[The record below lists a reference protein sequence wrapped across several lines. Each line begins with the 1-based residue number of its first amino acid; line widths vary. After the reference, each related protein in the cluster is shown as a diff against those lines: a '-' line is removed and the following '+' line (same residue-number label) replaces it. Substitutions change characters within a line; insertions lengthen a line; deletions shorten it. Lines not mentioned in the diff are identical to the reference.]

1 MKTGKFILIR
11 ILMWALTIWIGVTL
25 IFIIPRLLPADP
37 VETMIVAMEHQAGR
51 MAPEEREAMVM
62 QMRRQFGLDESLW
75 NQYTFFITNGVF
87 RLDFGPSLMN
97 FPTPARDIIFRNMP
111 YTFGLMIMSLIISWT
126 LGNTIGLLAGFRKN
140 KLSSKI
146 MESVAI
152 FIYPIPV
159 FIVALFFQVVL
170 GFLLGWFPI
179 SAVVFGE
186 VWSAQW
192 ITNLIRAGA
201 MPLMTLVV
209 LGMGW
214 WIISMKALSMSTAQ
228 EDFVLFARYRGLS
241 EGEIGRKYVLRNTI
255 LPQVTMLGLSIGGVF
270 GGSVI
275 VENVYNFPG
284 VGRLMLVAVGA
295 SDYNMIMGCVT
306 ITIIAVTSAT
316 LIVDLIIPFIDPR
329 VRRS

>member
-1 MKTGKFILIR
+1 MKTGKYVLIR
-11 ILMWALTIWIGVTL
+11 ILMWALTIWIGVTI

-37 VETMIVAMEHQAGR
+37 VNNMISNIERQAGP
-51 MAPEEREAMVM
+51 MPAIEREAMVAQIRM
-62 QMRRQFGLDESLW
+62 QFGLDESLW
-75 NQYTFFITNGVF
+75 NQYTFFLINGVF
-87 RLDFGPSLMN
+87 RFDFGPSLVN

-111 YTFGLMIMSLIISWT
+111 YTFGLMIISLFVAWT
-126 LGNTIGLLAGFRKN
+126 LGNTIGLFAGFRKN

-146 MESVAI
+146 MESIAI

-170 GFLLGWFPI
+170 GFILGWFPI
-179 SAVVFGE
+179 SAVVFGDP
-186 VWSAQW
+186 WTAQW
-192 ITNLIRAGA
+192 ISTLIRSGA
-201 MPLMTLVV
+201 MPMMTLVV
-209 LGMGW
+209 LGLGW
-214 WIISMKALSMSTAQ
+214 WIISMKALSMTTAQ

-270 GGSVI
+270 GGSII

-284 VGRLMLVAVGA
+284 VGRLMLHAVGA
-295 SDYNMIMGCVT
+295 SDYNLIMGCVT
-306 ITIIAVTSAT
+306 ITIIAVTTAT
-316 LIVDLIIPFIDPR
+316 LIVDLVIPFIDPR

>member
-1 MKTGKFILIR
+1 MKASKYVLIR
-11 ILMWALTIWIGVTL
+11 ILMWALTILIGVTL
-25 IFIIPRLLPADP
+25 IFIIPRLMPADP
-37 VETMIVAMEHQAGR
+37 VENMIVMMERQAGP
-51 MAPEEREAMVM
+51 MPTVEREAMVA
-62 QMRRQFGLDESLW
+62 QLRIQFGLDESLW
-75 NQYTFFITNGVF
+75 TQYVFFLRNGVLRF
-87 RLDFGPSLMN
+87 DFGPSLMN

-111 YTFGLMIMSLIISWT
+111 YTFGLMITSLLISWT

-140 KLSSKI
+140 KLSSKV
-146 MESVAI
+146 MESIAI

-159 FIVALFFQVVL
+159 FIVALFFQVVM
-170 GFLLGWFPI
+170 GFILGWFPI
-179 SAVVFGE
+179 SAVIFGE

-192 ITNLIRAGA
+192 ISNLVRAAA

-241 EGEIGRKYVLRNTI
+241 EVEIGRKYVLRNTI
-255 LPQVTMLGLSIGGVF
+255 LPQVTMLGLSMGGVF
-270 GGSVI
+270 SGSVI
-275 VENVYNFPG
+275 VENVFAFPG
-284 VGRLMLVAVGA
+284 VGRLMLAAVGA

-306 ITIIAVTSAT
+306 ITIIAVTTAT

>member
-1 MKTGKFILIR
+1 
-11 ILMWALTIWIGVTL
+11 MWALTIWIGVTL
-25 IFIIPRLLPADP
+25 IFIIPRLIPSDP
-37 VETMIVAMEHQAGR
+37 VETMIASMENQAGR
-51 MAPEEREAMVM
+51 MQTEEREAMM
-62 QMRRQFGLDESLW
+62 AQMRRQFGLDESLW
-75 NQYTFFITNGVF
+75 NQYTFFIMNGVF
-87 RLDFGPSLMN
+87 RFDFGPSLMN

-111 YTFGLMIMSLIISWT
+111 YTFGLMIISLIFSWT
-126 LGNTIGLLAGFRKN
+126 IGNTIGLLAGFRKD
-140 KLSSKI
+140 KISSKI

-159 FIVALFFQVVL
+159 FIVALFFQVVF
-170 GFLLGWFPI
+170 GFILGWFPI

-192 ITNLIRAGA
+192 IAGLIRAGA
-201 MPLMTLVV
+201 MPLMTLMV
-209 LGMGW
+209 LGLGW

-284 VGRLMLVAVGA
+284 VGRLMLVAVSA

-306 ITIIAVTSAT
+306 ITIIAVTTAT

-329 VRRS
+329 IRRS

>member
-1 MKTGKFILIR
+1 MKAGKYVLIR
-11 ILMWALTIWIGVTL
+11 ILMWAVTIWIGVTV
-25 IFIIPRLLPADP
+25 IFIIPRLMPSDP
-37 VETMIVAMEHQAGR
+37 VANMITMMEHQAGV
-51 MAPEEREAMVM
+51 MPAVEREAMVA
-62 QMRRQFGLDESLW
+62 QMRSQFGLDESLW
-75 NQYTFFITNGVF
+75 NQYVFFIVNGVF
-87 RLDFGPSLMN
+87 RFDFGPSLMN
-97 FPTPARDIIFRNMP
+97 FPTPASDIIFRNLP
-111 YTFGLMIMSLIISWT
+111 YTLGLMIISLFISWT
-126 LGNTIGLLAGFRKN
+126 IGNIIGLFAGFRKD
-140 KLSSKI
+140 KFSSKI
-146 MESVAI
+146 MESIAI

-170 GFLLGWFPI
+170 GFVLGWLPI
-179 SAVVFGE
+179 SGVIFGE

-192 ITNLIRAGA
+192 VTGLVRSAA

-255 LPQVTMLGLSIGGVF
+255 LPQITMLGLSIGGIF
-270 GGSVI
+270 AGSVI
-275 VENVYNFPG
+275 VENVFNFPG
-284 VGRLMLVAVGA
+284 VGRLIVTAVGA

-306 ITIIAVTSAT
+306 ISIMAVTTAT

-329 VRRS
+329 IRRS

>member
-1 MKTGKFILIR
+1 MKTGKYILIR
-11 ILMWALTIWIGVTL
+11 VLMWALTIWIGVTL
-25 IFIIPRLLPADP
+25 IFIIPRVLPADP
-37 VETMIVAMEHQAGR
+37 VESMITAMEFQMGR
-51 MAPEEREAMVM
+51 INPDEREAMVAQLRM
-62 QMRRQFGLDESLW
+62 QFGLDESLW
-75 NQYTFFITNGVF
+75 NQYVFFITNGVF
-87 RLDFGPSLMN
+87 RFDFGPSLMN

-111 YTFGLMIMSLIISWT
+111 YTFGLMIMALTISWT
-126 LGNTIGLLAGFRKN
+126 LGNLIGLLAGFRKN

-146 MESVAI
+146 MESIAI

-159 FIVALFFQVVL
+159 FIVALFFQVLL
-170 GFLLGWFPI
+170 GFILGWFPI
-179 SAVVFGE
+179 SAVVFGDP
-186 VWSAQW
+186 WTAQW
-192 ITNLIRAGA
+192 IAGLVRAGA
-201 MPLMTLVV
+201 MPLLTLVV

-214 WIISMKALSMSTAQ
+214 WIISMKALSMTTAQ
-228 EDFVLFARYRGLS
+228 EDYVLFARYRGLS

-284 VGRLMLVAVGA
+284 VGRLMLAGVGA

-306 ITIIAVTSAT
+306 ITIIAVTTGT
-316 LIVDLIIPFIDPR
+316 LIVDLVVPFIDPR